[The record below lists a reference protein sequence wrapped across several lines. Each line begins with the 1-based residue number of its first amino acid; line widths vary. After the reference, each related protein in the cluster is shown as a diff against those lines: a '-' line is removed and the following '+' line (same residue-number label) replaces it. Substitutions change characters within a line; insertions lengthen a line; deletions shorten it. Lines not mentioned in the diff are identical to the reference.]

1 MLPKLLA
8 PERRRLM
15 LLLVANGLG
24 QAALAGAGA
33 FLMTWLLGA
42 PDAGTRIAAIAA
54 LVAAAHGV
62 GGLRLL
68 ERVLAEKLGQHYINE
83 IRTGLV
89 RSALVAETGPSLGIT
104 IARTTNDLSSVR
116 NWIALGIAPLTVGV
130 PLILGS
136 GAALWFL
143 APALSAALLL
153 PLCLL
158 AVALCLF
165 AGPAFAKARILRRR
179 RGRLAAQIADTVAA
193 SVTIRAAGGDRRELR
208 QVERLGGKVAAAAVE
223 RARIA
228 GFIRASAVVTASVT
242 ATAVAGSGA
251 WLGIDAATIAAA
263 LTVVGVI
270 AAPVND
276 LGRVVE
282 YRQNFKAARRI
293 LGPAL
298 AAGASSRRQQDA
310 GPEQEARRREGTG
323 GGTGAEGMGP
333 EVAGPERETGPE
345 GGTGSGL
352 LIEGLVLDGAALPPL
367 AAAPGARIVLGTPD
381 SGTATRLFEM
391 ILGVRAPEVPGARI
405 CLGRHDLLAVP
416 SSKRRVLVG
425 YAARGGGLERG
436 TIARAVRYRRPDLD
450 ERQALPALAAVGLAD
465 RVSTLPDAERTVLK
479 RGGEPLS
486 ASERARLQLARAAFG
501 EPALLLVNHL
511 EEDLDADGR
520 ARLAEVL
527 RGYPGTV
534 VLASAQPQSL
544 VDRFEVWGPA

>member
-8 PERRRLM
+8 AGRRRLM

-42 PDAGTRIAAIAA
+42 PDAGTRTAAVAA

-104 IARTTNDLSSVR
+104 VARTTNDLSSVR

-143 APALSAALLL
+143 APALSTALLL

-158 AVALCLF
+158 AVALLLF

-193 SVTIRAAGGDRRELR
+193 SVTIRAAGGDQRELR
-208 QVERLGGKVAAAAVE
+208 QVERLGGKVAAAAVD

-242 ATAVAGSGA
+242 ATAVAGTGA

-298 AAGASSRRQQDA
+298 AAGAPIRPQDA
-310 GPEQEARRREGTG
+310 RPQQEARRREDAGGGIGTEG
-323 GGTGAEGMGP
+323 LGPESTGPDGGTGA
-333 EVAGPERETGPE
+333 
-345 GGTGSGL
+345 GL
-352 LIEGLVLDGAALPPL
+352 LIEGLVLDGAALPAL

-381 SGTATRLFEM
+381 SGTAARLFEM

-405 CLGRHDLLAVP
+405 CIGRHNLLAVP

-425 YAARGGGLERG
+425 YAARGSELERG

-527 RGYPGTV
+527 RDYPGTV
-534 VLASAQPQSL
+534 VLASAHPQSL
-544 VDRFEVWGPA
+544 VDRFEVWGPV